1 MQETLVQFLGQEDP
15 LEKGFLGFPGGSD
28 NKESACSDSIES
40 ACNAGD
46 LGSIPGLGRSPGGG
60 QCKPPQYSGLEN
72 PMDRV
77 VWQATVRR
85 VTKSWSRL
93 SDQAQAH
100 TCI

>member
-15 LEKGFLGFPGGSD
+15 LEKGFLDFPGVSD
-28 NKESACSDSIES
+28 NKESACSDSKES

-60 QCKPPQYSGLEN
+60 HGKPPQYSCLEN

-93 SDQAQAH
+93 SD
-100 TCI
+100 